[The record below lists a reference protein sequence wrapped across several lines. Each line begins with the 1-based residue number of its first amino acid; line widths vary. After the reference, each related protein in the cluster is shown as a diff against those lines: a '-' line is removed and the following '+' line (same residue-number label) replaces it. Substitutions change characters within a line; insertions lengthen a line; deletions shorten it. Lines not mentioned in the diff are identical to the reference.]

1 MGTRVPLGRF
11 EMYLYGMINVS
22 QKIKVAA
29 SHLLRSQME
38 LDAED
43 YGLKSLSDLCN
54 RILTRYAEFT
64 PPDPTKIGADDTLY
78 KNVPPL
84 QFSLNQA
91 GESFANFANSF
102 TKNAGTK
109 IATLCRYYFEC
120 YVNMPRGKREC
131 FIFRDELD
139 KLNAAAEARTNV
151 SLTYRGE
158 RKCVSPCFLAFSP
171 SQVRAYVVVCDDK
184 VECAA
189 AGARFHSLRLCHI
202 RGVAPDTASKAF
214 HCENFEL
221 SHQAEVFHEHFDP
234 FLCYGQSVKVK
245 LTEEGAARYNRL
257 TTNRPKVIA
266 KERTDVD
273 DTATETSC
281 NNKMPAGNN
290 ARPDCAEVN
299 GVGTYTFECSEKLAK
314 VYFPQFLSDADVLA
328 PRELRLWFKEEFEK
342 AGKVYGG

>member
-1 MGTRVPLGRF
+1 
-11 EMYLYGMINVS
+11 MINVS
-22 QKIKVAA
+22 QKIKVAV

-54 RILTRYAEFT
+54 RILARYADFT
-64 PPDPTKIGADDTLY
+64 PPDPTRIGTDDTLY

-102 TKNAGTK
+102 AKNAGTK

-184 VECAA
+184 VDCAT
-189 AGARFHSLRLCHI
+189 AGTRFHSLRLCHI

-221 SHQAEVFHEHFDP
+221 SRQAETYREHFDP
-234 FLCYGQSVKVK
+234 FLSYGQSVTVK
-245 LTEEGAARYNRL
+245 LTEEGAKRYNKL
-257 TTNRPKVIA
+257 TTNRPKVIDKVGESGLA
-266 KERTDVD
+266 QVV
-273 DTATETSC
+273 ATETSC

-299 GVGTYTFECSEKLAK
+299 GAGTYTFECSEKLAK

-328 PRELRLWFKEEFEK
+328 PRELRLWFKEQFEK
-342 AGKVYGG
+342 AAGVYRG

>member
-1 MGTRVPLGRF
+1 
-11 EMYLYGMINVS
+11 MYLYDMINVS
-22 QKIKVAA
+22 QKIKVAV

-54 RILTRYAEFT
+54 RILARYAEFA
-64 PPDPTKIGADDTLY
+64 PPDPTRIGTDDTLY

-91 GESFANFANSF
+91 GASFANFANSF

-139 KLNAAAEARTNV
+139 KLNAAAESRTNV

-158 RKCVSPCFLAFSP
+158 RKCVSTCFLAFSP

-184 VECAA
+184 VDCAT

-221 SHQAEVFHEHFDP
+221 SHQAEVFREHFDP

-245 LTEEGAARYNRL
+245 LTEEGAKRYNKL

-266 KERTDVD
+266 KECTNADDVA
-273 DTATETSC
+273 TAAGC
-281 NNKMPAGNN
+281 NNRMPTKN

-299 GVGTYTFECSEKLAK
+299 GAGTYTFECSEKLAK

-328 PRELRLWFKEEFEK
+328 PRELRLWFKEQFEK
-342 AGKVYGG
+342 AAGVYKGI

>member
-1 MGTRVPLGRF
+1 
-11 EMYLYGMINVS
+11 MINVS
-22 QKIKVAA
+22 QKIKVAV

-54 RILTRYAEFT
+54 RILARYAEFT
-64 PPDPTKIGADDTLY
+64 PPDPTRIGADDTLY

-102 TKNAGTK
+102 AKNVGTK
-109 IATLCRYYFEC
+109 IAPLCRYYFEC

-131 FIFRDELD
+131 FIFRTELD
-139 KLNAAAEARTNV
+139 KLNAAAESRTNV

-184 VECAA
+184 VEYAA

-221 SHQAEVFHEHFDP
+221 SHQAEVFREHFDP
-234 FLCYGQSVKVK
+234 FLCYGQQVKVK
-245 LTEEGAARYNRL
+245 LTEEGAKRYNKL

-273 DTATETSC
+273 DTATATSC
-281 NNKMPAGNN
+281 NNRMSAGTTANCISNRMPAGNN

-299 GVGTYTFECSEKLAK
+299 GAGTYTFECSEKLAK

-328 PRELRLWFKEEFEK
+328 PRELRLWFKEQFEK
-342 AGKVYGG
+342 AAGVYKGI

>member
-1 MGTRVPLGRF
+1 
-11 EMYLYGMINVS
+11 MINVS
-22 QKIKVAA
+22 QKIKVAV

-54 RILTRYAEFT
+54 RILARYAEFT

-102 TKNAGTK
+102 AKNVGTK
-109 IATLCRYYFEC
+109 IAPLCRYYFEC

-221 SHQAEVFHEHFDP
+221 SHQAETFREHFDP

-245 LTEEGAARYNRL
+245 LTEEGAKRYNKL
-257 TTNRPKVIA
+257 TTNRPKVID

-281 NNKMPAGNN
+281 NNRMPAGNN

-299 GVGTYTFECSEKLAK
+299 GAGTYTFECSEKLAK

-342 AGKVYGG
+342 AAGVYKGI